1 MLFLAACRQQGS
13 EKEKETEKPVEQ
25 EEKVSETPREE
36 AEMSMVTAKTASPA
50 KGQLS
55 LKAMFG
61 WGSGAS
67 QTAVVLVEK
76 PMKTEPTVKQE
87 VRDIVAQN
95 SQMKT
100 SLQASEVK
108 LRFLERGEKSFLLL

>member
-1 MLFLAACRQQGS
+1 M
-13 EKEKETEKPVEQ
+13 ETLEQ

-36 AEMSMVTAKTASPA
+36 AVMSMVAAKTASPA
-50 KGQLS
+50 KQQLS

-76 PMKTEPTVKQE
+76 PMKT
-87 VRDIVAQN
+87 
-95 SQMKT
+95 